1 MHKPPE
7 TSFAKAASR
16 LSMLALSTEEELPME
31 GSLEGLVALTG
42 ELDELKCEAV
52 PCQAPS
58 AEPCCAALREDE
70 ISESLPLHLAL
81 KNAKSTY
88 GGFITVPKAFE

>member
-7 TSFAKAASR
+7 TSFAKTAAH

-31 GSLEGLVALTG
+31 GALEGLVALTG
-42 ELDELKCEAV
+42 ELNELKGEAM

-70 ISESLPLHLAL
+70 ISESLPLYLAL

-88 GGFITVPKAFE
+88 EGFITMPKSFE